1 MIAIAEFEMETLLN
15 ANDCES
21 VAVSREKRAMRKER
35 SVRSF
40 LPVNKR
46 GVVYNENALFTTK
59 YFIFRKCSGEGLFFS
74 ALTLFRSKLLS
85 YIDLI
90 FFFCKFYHL
99 YFKIDQNLL
108 VLKRF

>member
-1 MIAIAEFEMETLLN
+1 VIAIAEFEMETLLN

-59 YFIFRKCSGEGLFFS
+59 YFIFRNVQTKDC
-74 ALTLFRSKLLS
+74 
-85 YIDLI
+85 
-90 FFFCKFYHL
+90 FFFCLDF
-99 YFKIDQNLL
+99 I
-108 VLKRF
+108 